1 MKYALVVI
9 IHLMDLPH
17 PLSLQVG
24 TESEGPFSFDSVS
37 ECQNHVSENLMS
49 LQIWTTTVVPR
60 NTIIEKAQ
68 FFCFPQNE
76 IIPDPDVSLDTPST
90 ET

>member
-1 MKYALVVI
+1 MYALVVI
-9 IHLMDLPH
+9 IHLMSLPH
-17 PLSLQVG
+17 PISLQVG
-24 TESEGPFSFDSVS
+24 TEIDGPFWFSSVK
-37 ECQNHVSENLMS
+37 ECREHVSENLMS

-68 FFCFPQNE
+68 FFCFPKKD
-76 IIPDPDVSLDTPST
+76 IIPDPDVSSDTPST

>member
-1 MKYALVVI
+1 MMYALVVI

-17 PLSLQVG
+17 PISLQVG
-24 TESEGPFSFDSVS
+24 TESGGPFSFDSVS
-37 ECQNHVSENLMS
+37 ECQNHVSENLMA

-60 NTIIEKAQ
+60 ETTIEKAQ
-68 FFCFPQNE
+68 FFCFPQSE
-76 IIPDPDVSLDTPST
+76 IILDPDVSSDTPST